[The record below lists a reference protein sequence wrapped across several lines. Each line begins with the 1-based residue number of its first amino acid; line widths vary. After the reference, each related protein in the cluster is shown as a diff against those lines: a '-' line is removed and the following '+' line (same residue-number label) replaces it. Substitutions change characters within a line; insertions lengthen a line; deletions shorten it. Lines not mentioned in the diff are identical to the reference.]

1 MLYRNVRTVKM
12 HIFTFVQVMCLIML
26 WVVKSTAASLAFPF
40 FLILM
45 VPLRDQL
52 KRIFSQKE
60 LRALDGDQPDADD
73 DEPDFYAE
81 APLPG

>member
-1 MLYRNVRTVKM
+1 M
-12 HIFTFVQVMCLIML
+12 HLFTFIQLMCLVVL
-26 WVVKSTAASLAFPF
+26 WTVKSTEASLAFPF

-45 VPLRDQL
+45 VPLRSYL
-52 KRIFSQKE
+52 TRIFSPRE